1 MTFDEFKQE
10 VIDNIKVF
18 LPVEY
23 QDASVSIQDVIKN
36 NDTHLSGLTIR
47 KEDTGIAPTLYLEDF
62 YNQVESG
69 EHSLNGVL
77 ARIADTYDMAMNND
91 ISKQAMGLVENI
103 TDYDATKDKI
113 IPRVVNRESNEERLK
128 SLPHKEIGNDLA
140 VTYHVDLGKD
150 HDGQMSVAISNEM
163 MDRYGVS
170 VEDLHEQ
177 ACKNM
182 EEISPSTFMG
192 IEEVLA
198 SMMIPG
204 YASMS
209 LEEKNDALE
218 NLGMPPMEDG
228 KSYMYVLS
236 NESKVFGA
244 SELLDTKTLDT
255 IQEQVG
261 EFYILPSSVHE
272 VLIVPKQ
279 DDMKLSD
286 LEAMVQEV
294 NSTQVAPN
302 EVLSDH
308 VYEYDKDTKEIF
320 RADQKEEHEKAKLE
334 AKEEKAPIKE
344 EKKERPSVRAKLEE
358 KKQEAKELNKENK
371 EKAKDVAK
379 DASKKTKP
387 RKGDAL

>member
-10 VIDNIKVF
+10 VVDNIKDF

-77 ARIADTYDMAMNND
+77 ARIADTYDQAMNND

-218 NLGMPPMEDG
+218 NLGMPEDG

-244 SELLDTKTLDT
+244 AELLDTKTLDT

-334 AKEEKAPIKE
+334 AKEEKAPIPRNLIRRIRK
-344 EKKERPSVRAKLEE
+344 
-358 KKQEAKELNKENK
+358 
-371 EKAKDVAK
+371 
-379 DASKKTKP
+379 KP
-387 RKGDAL
+387 RMLPRMLRKRQNQGREMHCNVG